1 MVSKW
6 IRLCGG
12 ILTVRVR
19 GAELERFLN
28 LCTQEHI
35 RLRRIER
42 IDIDELHAEISLYDF
57 CRLARLG
64 KRKRCR
70 VHILRR
76 RGLPFLLRRM
86 RRRYALWGGLLLMCL
101 VCYELGT
108 RIWVIETDFPQ
119 GVDGYAV
126 LQELDR
132 LGIGIGT
139 KSADI
144 DAHAVKVHMMTTLDD
159 LKFFAVN
166 VDGNTMSIQT
176 AVATEAPEVD
186 QNKGVRNVI
195 ALRDGVI
202 DKMIVRRGTAKCKP
216 GDAVLAGDILV
227 DALVEPKDEQQS
239 ELGTAQLVDANADI
253 WASTR
258 YAVTRKMALEAD
270 KKHKTGATKTRYA
283 ICFGKTRINLYF
295 GSSLIQGN
303 CDRIISIETVK
314 LNDHL
319 VLPISLY
326 RETITPYTTETVVHE
341 AADVQAQLEYG
352 ARRAVEAQL
361 TEGSVSSMQADVS
374 EEDGAAVL
382 RATVWCYEQIAESV
396 EDGRTEADLPQQDEA
411 EDTDE
416 S

>member
-1 MVSKW
+1 MVSDW

-12 ILTVRVR
+12 MLTVRVR

-28 LCTQEHI
+28 LCTQQQIE
-35 RLRRIER
+35 LRRIKR
-42 IDIDELHAEISLYDF
+42 KDIDELHAELSLYDF
-57 CRLARLG
+57 YRLSRLK

-76 RGLPFLLRRM
+76 RGLPFFLHRL
-86 RRRYALWGGLLLMCL
+86 RRRYALWGGLLLLCL
-101 VCYELGT
+101 VCFELTT

-126 LQELDR
+126 LEELDA

-144 DAHAVKVHMMTTLDD
+144 DAQAVKVHMMTTLDD
-159 LKFFAVN
+159 LKYFAVN

-176 AVATEAPEVD
+176 AAVTEAPEVD
-186 QNKGVRNVI
+186 QNTGVSSVV

-202 DKMIVRRGTAKCKP
+202 DKMIVRRGTATCKP

-227 DALVEPKDEQQS
+227 DALVEPKDDQQR
-239 ELGTAQLVDANADI
+239 ELGTARLVDANADI

-270 KKHKTGATKTRYA
+270 KKYKTGESQTRYA

-295 GSSLIQGN
+295 GSSLREGN
-303 CDRIISIETVK
+303 CDRIISIQTVK

-319 VLPISLY
+319 TLPISLY
-326 RETITPYTTETVVHE
+326 RETVLPYTVKPVLHE
-341 AADVQAQLEYG
+341 AADVQAKLEYG

-361 TEGSVSSMQADVS
+361 TEGSLSSMQADIL
-374 EEDGAAVL
+374 EENNAAIL
-382 RATVWCYEQIAESV
+382 HATIWCYEQIAESV
-396 EDGRTEADLPQQDEA
+396 DDGRTEADLPQET
-411 EDTDE
+411 EKPEE